1 MTDQPDQSI
10 QDQIVNTINR
20 YRIAYDHKI
29 IYGKYRTVLTLSFYS
44 TIIVNLVSMAIFVNT
59 MCSKHVSDKHYGIT
73 IAPTAIVVVL
83 SSILL
88 MYLSYKTYIQYK
100 VDAEIAGNFSNI
112 ANTIGSYL
120 QDTTKQYND
129 NLITLMKL
137 SQEISEHA
145 KRHMQFEKFVGKDF
159 SQAARVYL
167 NDKRLIDIYEEFDK
181 VFSFC
186 ETKIS
191 EISAML
197 GEIHDSISTLVHEDY
212 FTKGLANLASSKLAE
227 LTKQNFCMTS
237 FDENIALESK
247 LHLDFIDLLYKTILI
262 VKSYNWPT
270 KGNFISK
277 SIKERAD
284 KLCDVLERVKKS
296 FRYSP
301 VERFQHY
308 SSVDMLYGM
317 IGEIDEFISSV
328 VKQDVPTV
336 TKANKVTVS
345 EELPLFL
352 EGGSDT
358 ECLTADDKK
367 TVAPS
372 TEDPEGSHEDGNE
385 LQESS
390 VADIKDQDV
399 VSNTKN
405 DDSKWNIESHVQD
418 STTGSGGN
426 FFTQMKG
433 KINGKINGLLK
444 NEAKFP
450 DDSSDTKCLTADDKK
465 TVAPSTEDPEG
476 SHEDGNELQ
485 ESSVADIKD
494 QDVVSS
500 TENDDSK
507 VNIESHVQDS
517 TTGSGGNFFTQMK
530 GKINGKINGLLKN
543 EAKFPDDSSDT
554 KCLTA
559 DGKKT
564 VASSTEEPE
573 GFHEDGNGLQES
585 SVADI
590 KDQDVVSNTENDDS
604 KGNIESHVQDSTTG
618 SGGKFFTRVIG
629 SANGLINKFSD
640 FKKAK
645 IVSHNSLAV
654 DQQIAHEQEVKIP
667 VVVHACDKLKTNCQ
681 ISSSDIQLSQ
691 GGLVNVDSPVS
702 STDSS
707 SKFADDEH
715 RSENDNL
722 SFGDDVTNGVFVEFC
737 EEAVD
742 YVIPDSESPPS
753 MVTEFDL
760 NAIDTTN
767 GMSNASQPTD
777 NVLPSVVCGDMP
789 EVKDVSE
796 SDSYEGNSC
805 NGINSN
811 EDNPSQEVKGLIDDH
826 QVSTDHHFSDSV
838 SQDLYGLPVLHEVSI
853 ENDDAEN
860 SCVDKKDLTHDPN
873 NDSTSKLLDLKSGD
887 IPEVN
892 TDGLDRVSQNEPSNN
907 TVNSDDVVLHQ
918 DVHDLLENESTMEH
932 TTVDPDDTVKH
943 KDNES
948 ILSMLKRK
956 LLGHTEKS
964 SSGEVKKC
972 EDGLSKDTTPNII
985 NEPKISND
993 TVTLSIREKEL
1004 EATSP
1009 CVDDS
1014 SGVSES
1020 VCATHSETGFEVD
1033 TTDVSQCQEKKSYF
1047 SGVGDAFQKAV
1058 YNIKDTFSS
1067 SKKDD
1072 SSEVAKK
1079 TEETDSTTTEG
1090 IPQVNNDQERINGI
1104 LLSLVSLEMVV
1115 LEFLCVTHVNHI
1127 ANSHSKFQK
1136 SVDGSLS
1143 DCGDQ
1148 HVISNVHHVKS
1159 LQNSHD
1165 MVK

>member
-44 TIIVNLVSMAIFVNT
+44 TIIVNLVSIAIFVNT

-88 MYLSYKTYIQYK
+88 LYLSYKTYMQYK

-129 NLITLMKL
+129 SLISLMKL
-137 SQEISEHA
+137 SQAISEHA
-145 KRHMQFEKFVGKDF
+145 KRHMQFEKFAREDF
-159 SQAARVYL
+159 SQAARIYS
-167 NDKRLIDIYEEFDK
+167 NDKRLVDMYEEFDR
-181 VFSFC
+181 VFPFY
-186 ETKIS
+186 ETKMS
-191 EISAML
+191 KISAIL
-197 GEIHDSISTLVHEDY
+197 REIHDNISTLVHEDY

-227 LTKQNFCMTS
+227 LTQQNFCMTS
-237 FDENIALESK
+237 FDDNIALESK

-284 KLCDVLERVKKS
+284 KLCDVLERVKGS

-301 VERFQHY
+301 TERFQHY
-308 SSVDMLYGM
+308 SSSDMLYNM

-328 VKQDVPTV
+328 VKQNVSTV
-336 TKANKVTVS
+336 TKANKVSVS

-352 EGGSDT
+352 EGDSGT
-358 ECLTADDKK
+358 KCLTTDDKK
-367 TVAPS
+367 SIAPS
-372 TEDPEGSHEDGNE
+372 TEEPEGFYEDGNE
-385 LQESS
+385 LQESC

-399 VSNTKN
+399 VSNTEN
-405 DDSKWNIESHVQD
+405 SDSKESIGSHAQD
-418 STTGSGGN
+418 STTGSEGN
-426 FFTQMKG
+426 FFTQIK
-433 KINGKINGLLK
+433 GKINGLL
-444 NEAKFP
+444 NSDTKFP
-450 DDSSDTKCLTADDKK
+450 NDSSDTKCLTTDDKK
-465 TVAPSTEDPEG
+465 SIVPSTEEPEG
-476 SHEDGNELQ
+476 FYEDGNELQ
-485 ESSVADIKD
+485 ES
-494 QDVVSS
+494 
-500 TENDDSK
+500 
-507 VNIESHVQDS
+507 
-517 TTGSGGNFFTQMK
+517 
-530 GKINGKINGLLKN
+530 
-543 EAKFPDDSSDT
+543 
-554 KCLTA
+554 C
-559 DGKKT
+559 
-564 VASSTEEPE
+564 
-573 GFHEDGNGLQES
+573 
-585 SVADI
+585 VADI

-604 KGNIESHVQDSTTG
+604 KGNVESHIQDSTTG
-618 SGGKFFTRVIG
+618 NEGKFFTRVIG

-767 GMSNASQPTD
+767 GISNASQPTD

-805 NGINSN
+805 NGISSD

-826 QVSTDHHFSDSV
+826 QVSTDHHSSDSV

-887 IPEVN
+887 IPEVS
-892 TDGLDRVSQNEPSNN
+892 TDSLDRVSQNEPSND
-907 TVNSDDVVLHQ
+907 TVNSGDVVLHQ

-943 KDNES
+943 KDNKS
-948 ILSMLKRK
+948 ILSMFKRK

-972 EDGLSKDTTPNII
+972 EGDLSKDTTPNII
-985 NEPKISND
+985 DEPEISND
-993 TVTLSIREKEL
+993 TVTLSIRKKEI
-1004 EATSP
+1004 EETSP

-1014 SGVSES
+1014 SGGIVSES
-1020 VCATHSETGFEVD
+1020 VCATHSETDFEVD

-1047 SGVGDAFQKAV
+1047 SGVGDVFQKAV

-1079 TEETDSTTTEG
+1079 TEEADSTTTEG

-1104 LLSLVSLEMVV
+1104 LLSLVSLEMIV

-1136 SVDGSLS
+1136 SVDGSVS

>member
-44 TIIVNLVSMAIFVNT
+44 TIIVNLVSIAIFVNT

-88 MYLSYKTYIQYK
+88 LYLSYKTYMQYK

-129 NLITLMKL
+129 SLISLMKL
-137 SQEISEHA
+137 SQAISEHA
-145 KRHMQFEKFVGKDF
+145 KRHMQFEKFAREDF
-159 SQAARVYL
+159 SQAARIYS
-167 NDKRLIDIYEEFDK
+167 NDKRLVDMYEEFDR
-181 VFSFC
+181 VFPFY
-186 ETKIS
+186 ETKMS
-191 EISAML
+191 KISAIL
-197 GEIHDSISTLVHEDY
+197 REIHDNISTLVHEDY

-227 LTKQNFCMTS
+227 LTQQNFCMTS
-237 FDENIALESK
+237 FDDNIALESK

-277 SIKERAD
+277 SAKERAD
-284 KLCDVLERVKKS
+284 KLCDVLERVKRS
-296 FRYSP
+296 FRYSSA
-301 VERFQHY
+301 ERFQHY
-308 SSVDMLYGM
+308 SSVDMLYDM

-358 ECLTADDKK
+358 ECLTADGKK
-367 TVAPS
+367 TVVSS
-372 TEDPEGSHEDGNE
+372 TEEPEGFHEDGNE
-385 LQESS
+385 LQ
-390 VADIKDQDV
+390 K
-399 VSNTKN
+399 
-405 DDSKWNIESHVQD
+405 
-418 STTGSGGN
+418 
-426 FFTQMKG
+426 
-433 KINGKINGLLK
+433 
-444 NEAKFP
+444 
-450 DDSSDTKCLTADDKK
+450 
-465 TVAPSTEDPEG
+465 
-476 SHEDGNELQ
+476 
-485 ESSVADIKD
+485 SSVADIKD

-517 TTGSGGNFFTQMK
+517 TTGSRGNFFTQMK

-543 EAKFPDDSSDT
+543 EAKFPDNSSDT

-559 DGKKT
+559 DDKKT

-604 KGNIESHVQDSTTG
+604 KGNVESHIQDSTTG
-618 SGGKFFTRVIG
+618 NEGKFFTRVIG

-760 NAIDTTN
+760 NVIDTTN

-805 NGINSN
+805 NGISSD

-826 QVSTDHHFSDSV
+826 QVSTDHHSSDSV

-887 IPEVN
+887 ISEVS
-892 TDGLDRVSQNEPSNN
+892 TDSLDRVSQNEPSND
-907 TVNSDDVVLHQ
+907 TVNSGDVVLHQ

-948 ILSMLKRK
+948 ILSMFKRK

-972 EDGLSKDTTPNII
+972 EGDLSKDTTPNII
-985 NEPKISND
+985 DEPEISND
-993 TVTLSIREKEL
+993 TVTLSIRKKEI
-1004 EATSP
+1004 EETSP

-1014 SGVSES
+1014 SGGIVSES
-1020 VCATHSETGFEVD
+1020 VCATHSETDFEVD

-1047 SGVGDAFQKAV
+1047 SGVGDVFQKAV

-1079 TEETDSTTTEG
+1079 TEEADSTTTEG

-1104 LLSLVSLEMVV
+1104 LLSLVSLEMIV

-1136 SVDGSLS
+1136 SVDGSVS